1 MTNEELVDKVD
12 ELEMINKRL
21 VEELMW
27 SINAYLDITNF
38 ISDDNVHRVQ
48 EIRKMLMNNFGT
60 PVRD

>member
-27 SINAYLDITNF
+27 SINAYLDILILYLT
-38 ISDDNVHRVQ
+38 IMYIECKRSGRC
-48 EIRKMLMNNFGT
+48 
-60 PVRD
+60 